1 MHFSQCYDL
10 AVHGLCC
17 LAAQPDGRLVAAKDI
32 AAALNAKLTYFAK
45 VLQALA
51 HAGLVRSVRGK
62 LGGYGL
68 KRPAAEITLADILK
82 ALDASPEIYT
92 CPANRGCQP
101 ADLCAIR
108 TAFAKAS
115 KALNDEFAQI
125 TLAQIVSGLQVAGD
139 GHAPRWLAVAG
150 R

>member
-17 LAAQPDGRLVAAKDI
+17 LAVQPDGRLVAAKDI
-32 AAALNAKLTYFAK
+32 AAALNAKLTYLAK
-45 VLQALA
+45 VLQVLA

-68 KRPAAEITLADILK
+68 NRPAGEITLADVFK
-82 ALDASPEIYT
+82 ALDAHSEMYL
-92 CPANRGCQP
+92 CPGTRGCRAAGP
-101 ADLCAIR
+101 CAIR
-108 TAFAKAS
+108 TAFGKAS
-115 KALNDEFAQI
+115 KALNEEFARI
-125 TLAQIVSGLQVAGD
+125 TLAQIVGDLRGAGD
-139 GHAPRWLAVAG
+139 GQAPRWMAVAG